1 MREPDSADEA
11 RYTKRGRVADAE
23 TTTALSNALVEV
35 PELELRAVSDR
46 QGLLSLGRLP
56 EGTYRLTAKRLGY
69 LDLEGELQVPGG
81 TQFMVMM
88 DRSPDPE
95 TGPGGIVGRVTDAG
109 GGAISDVD
117 IDLVEQQGVRT
128 LSNPQGRFGLT
139 NVEPGL
145 VQVRFTRIGYAPR
158 TATIVVQAGRTS
170 DLRTTMSP
178 QAIALAPIEVTV
190 RSTFLER
197 NGFYERSLRGTGRQF
212 EREELERVIFSQ
224 PSDII
229 ARIAG
234 VRLMDPRNLP
244 GTPAYAVSPRVNT
257 AANGECILDMFVD
270 GIRQADPDL
279 NMLQPDWIEAIEVF
293 SGQGAPAQYST
304 NPCGTILVWTRR

>member
-1 MREPDSADEA
+1 MRAAWSCGAAVLLILVVAPGAAEAQITEQLYQGACDGGDVSACTVFGLMVELGQGVPQDVARARDLYRRACEGGELVGCTNLGLMYEEGVGGPQSLEEAEGRYRIACEGGEQLACELLAVMREPDSADEA

-145 VQVRFTRIGYAPR
+145 VQVRFTRIG
-158 TATIVVQAGRTS
+158 
-170 DLRTTMSP
+170 
-178 QAIALAPIEVTV
+178 
-190 RSTFLER
+190 
-197 NGFYERSLRGTGRQF
+197 
-212 EREELERVIFSQ
+212 
-224 PSDII
+224 
-229 ARIAG
+229 
-234 VRLMDPRNLP
+234 
-244 GTPAYAVSPRVNT
+244 
-257 AANGECILDMFVD
+257 
-270 GIRQADPDL
+270 
-279 NMLQPDWIEAIEVF
+279 
-293 SGQGAPAQYST
+293 
-304 NPCGTILVWTRR
+304 